1 MAEMIDGTRPAD
13 QQEVTGLIAWFA
25 RNHVAANLLMFFI
38 ILLGLYSLLTIKR
51 ETFPEVNT
59 GMINVQVLYR
69 GGAPEEVERSVV
81 VKIEE
86 AVEGI
91 QGIKFL
97 PQFTLDMVNRM
108 EESGVG
114 LNLTM

>member
-91 QGIKFL
+91 QGIKEL
-97 PQFTLDMVNRM
+97 RSTASEAP
-108 EESGVG
+108 
-114 LNLTM
+114 